1 MGSVSFRILSLNVR
15 RFERQDKI
23 LNIKHFC
30 ELSSADVICFQEIH
44 IATALKIFSGQYHVY
59 VNFANNQEIGIVTVV
74 KKCFK
79 GVQSTYD
86 NNLF

>member
-1 MGSVSFRILSLNVR
+1 MGSVSFKILSLNVR

-44 IATALKIFSGQYHVY
+44 ITTALKIFSGQYHVY

-74 KKCFK
+74 KNVLKLLILLCAIR
-79 GVQSTYD
+79 VE
-86 NNLF
+86 